1 MMMKKNKAIRLRVAH
16 INDTHSYFDP
26 TSLQLELTIGQQQYA
41 PFVSA
46 GGIARIKTRAE
57 QLKQQ
62 ALQDK
67 RGFVFL
73 HAGDCFQ
80 GTLYFSLFKGEANAV
95 MLNQL
100 GLDAM
105 AVGNHELD
113 MGNLPVAEFAE
124 RIDFPLLAG
133 NWDLS
138 HERQDKPKTLRHNP
152 GVYSYKPQSKSA
164 QWLITH
170 VDQESVAIFSLAL
183 DKMGEISNPDLDTPF
198 VSCIETARH
207 TVSEIRK
214 AGINK
219 IILLS
224 HMGYEAD
231 LDLAHHVDGIS
242 LIVGGHS
249 HVLQGDFS
257 QLGLGQKDDYGVKVN
272 QTYVVQAGFHAL
284 SLGHCDIDF
293 DADGHVSAFNGK
305 NELLLGRRLFM
316 DTSMSQSWH
325 EDEYQV
331 VRQYVHSHPH
341 VAVCKK
347 DPSTQQLLAMR
358 YQAQVREQ
366 QKTILATAECKLRH
380 VRIPDELGGS
390 DLAPLVA
397 NSFIYTLQKNGIA
410 TDFAIHNAGGV
421 RNSMAIGPVSVAD
434 IAGKILPFTVPIGV
448 YEIQGKYI
456 SQTLEGAIN
465 NAFNNGVEGTGTGSY
480 PYCSNLSF
488 DYDAEAAMGQR
499 IRNLAIYSPLKGWQ
513 PVQDDQYYKGTS
525 SAYTMKGKEGYE
537 AILEMKGEG
546 QVTQFS
552 MSDCFVCYLQDK
564 PEVLSNVKSRQIH
577 I

>member
-1 MMMKKNKAIRLRVAH
+1 MMKKNNRTTRIRVAH
-16 INDTHSYFDP
+16 INDTHSYFEP
-26 TSLQLELTIGQQQYA
+26 TSLQLALTVEQQSFA

-62 ALQDK
+62 AEQNQ
-67 RGFVFL
+67 RGFLFL

-100 GLDAM
+100 GLDGM

-138 HERQDKPKTLRHNP
+138 NERQDKPKTLRFNP
-152 GVYSYKPQSKSA
+152 TVYSYKPLTRSA
-164 QWLITH
+164 QWLIKH
-170 VDQESVAIFSLAL
+170 VGDESVAIFSLAL
-183 DKMGEISNPDLDTPF
+183 DKMAEISNPDIDTPF
-198 VSCIETARH
+198 VSSIETARN
-207 TVSEIRK
+207 TVAEIHK

-231 LDLAHHVDGIS
+231 LELANHVDGIS

-257 QLGLGQKDDYGVKVN
+257 ELGLAKSDDYGVKVN

-293 DADGHVSAFNGK
+293 DSEGNVIAFNGK
-305 NELLLGRRLFM
+305 NELLLGRRLFV
-316 DTSMSQSWH
+316 DTSMSQSWQ
-325 EDEYQV
+325 DEKYQPI
-331 VRQYVHSHPH
+331 RDFVHAHQN

-347 DPSTQQLLAMR
+347 DKGIQRLLEER
-358 YQAQVREQ
+358 YQARVREQ
-366 QKTILATAECKLRH
+366 QKTILARTEKNLRH
-380 VRIPDELGGS
+380 IRIPDERGGS
-390 DLAPLVA
+390 EIAPLVA
-397 NSFIYTLQKNGIA
+397 ESFVHTMRQQGSQV
-410 TDFAIHNAGGV
+410 DFAIHNAGGV
-421 RNSMAIGPVSVAD
+421 RNSIAVGNISVAD
-434 IAGKILPFTVPIGV
+434 IAGKVLPFLVPIGS
-448 YEIQGKYI
+448 YEIEGRYI
-456 SQTLEGAIN
+456 AQTLEGAIN
-465 NAFNNGVEGTGTGSY
+465 NALNNGVEGTGSGSY
-480 PYCSNLSF
+480 PYTANLRYH
-488 DYDAEAAMGQR
+488 YDANAPKGER
-499 IRNLAIYSPLKGWQ
+499 IHHLAIHTHTDGWQ
-513 PVQDDQYYKGTS
+513 PVEPNKTYVGSS

-537 AILEMKGEG
+537 AILNMKGEG
-546 QVTQFS
+546 HITHLS
-552 MSDCFVCYLQDK
+552 MADCFIRYLKDN
-564 PEVLSNVKSRQIH
+564 PEVLHGDQMLTAN
-577 I
+577 